1 MEFTCHYYQTLCVHI
16 YQCLCVCVSV
26 GVLRVERREVGF
38 SQQTPVDTCIQMC
51 MFACLCVC
59 VCVCVCVERRESSVT
74 RKPCIKLYVT
84 MGFGEDGE
92 VGEKGGLKVDSA

>member
-16 YQCLCVCVSV
+16 YQCLCVCVRV

-59 VCVCVCVERRESSVT
+59 VCVCVWSV
-74 RKPCIKLYVT
+74 V
-84 MGFGEDGE
+84 
-92 VGEKGGLKVDSA
+92 KVASLENPASNCT